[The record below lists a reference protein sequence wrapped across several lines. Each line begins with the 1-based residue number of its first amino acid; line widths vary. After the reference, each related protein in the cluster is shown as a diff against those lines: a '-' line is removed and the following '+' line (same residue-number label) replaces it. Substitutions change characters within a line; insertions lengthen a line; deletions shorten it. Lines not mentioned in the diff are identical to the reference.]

1 MLLICLKEGMSS
13 AQWSITLKVCPQC
26 SAVVS
31 MGKLVVTVAMYS
43 PTTGK
48 YKIIPD
54 DRNDTYYLC

>member
-1 MLLICLKEGMSS
+1 MSS
-13 AQWSITLKVCPQC
+13 AQWVITLKVCPQC

-31 MGKLVVTVAMYS
+31 MRKLVVTVAMYS